1 MNEDVLDVVLVA
13 LSKFEDFYQ
22 TRQGQILCSMART
35 LVGILSYIPESPQ
48 IKELIIFNL
57 VLLRHLT
64 TIAALRS
71 PLRSRS
77 AFLAMRGATSPA
89 TIRVKVL
96 ILVRAASLPSSLSLS
111 IQSSL
116 GLFQIF
122 DGVNGV
128 IFEKYYGFIINL
140 REGYRLYFLK

>member
-1 MNEDVLDVVLVA
+1 MNEGVFDVVLVD

-35 LVGILSYIPESPQ
+35 LVGILSYLPELLQ
-48 IKELIIFNL
+48 VKELLIFNL

-64 TIAALRS
+64 TIAA
-71 PLRSRS
+71 LRSRS

-89 TIRVKVL
+89 TIRVAVL
-96 ILVRAASLPSSLSLS
+96 ILVRAGSLPSSLSLS

-128 IFEKYYGFIINL
+128 VFEKYYGFIINL
-140 REGYRLYFLK
+140 REGYRLYLLK